1 MKTAENAL
9 IQTEQSLLDDAEK
22 LIWALLDDQINEEDA
37 KRLEELIKGNEQVRL
52 RYMQCAE
59 IHADLYAYY
68 QTGPAKSAEVPSPVL
83 GSLLGD
89 LPVPLGSSSS
99 LVE

>member
-1 MKTAENAL
+1 MKTAENSHTLA
-9 IQTEQSLLDDAEK
+9 EQSLLDDVEK
-22 LIWALLDDQINEEDA
+22 LIWSLLDDQINEEDA
-37 KRLEELIKGNEQVRL
+37 NRLEELIKGNEQVRL

-89 LPVPLGSSSS
+89 LASSLGGSSS